1 MKPIILVSILASIC
15 AGALLA
21 SVVLS
26 RCNQQDA
33 PTLQVGKRSTIQFR
47 RDALGAGAAL
57 PIPPMTGMFNGAET
71 SISGTLKRSSSDWVV
86 IEGRDG
92 REILIPK
99 SVILLIEQ

>member
-1 MKPIILVSILASIC
+1 MKPIIRTSILT
-15 AGALLA
+15 GALLA

-26 RCNQQDA
+26 GCDHQDA
-33 PTLQVGKRSTIQFR
+33 PTLQAGKTCTLQFR
-47 RDALGAGAAL
+47 RDALGAGATL
-57 PIPPMTGMFNGAET
+57 PISPMTGNINGAET

-86 IEGRDG
+86 IEGKGG